1 MKTTDFLDAMGDVNP
16 RCVEE
21 MMQAT
26 EHGAVTRH
34 IRFDPAAIF
43 GVLGGAAVCAAMVI
57 GILAMKN
64 PAANVTT
71 AGDSGNAQHAVNTMQ
86 NLETHEDGASTYYDI
101 LYDIPAGSVTDSGL
115 TFRMQYLGNE
125 TDTNYQFQYTVQDPD
140 GNLPFPYQ
148 TFDVSLVKG
157 EWVEYNLDWSALT
170 KLTKTGDYELSFV
183 STKFNSHTSG
193 AYPFRYVHP
202 GDPNNSATNIYDFK
216 VVEGSVTATGLQL
229 DITRLAENTTGHFV
243 TWRLENSQGQMI
255 ADSIWVNGIVNAD
268 STTNISPIGETW
280 RAEISW
286 NKNGEPL
293 ELEPGIYNLVFYAT
307 NANGDAVIPADVKY
321 IPFSYGTAVT
331 DISGNREDISPENKC
346 EVSIPVETIT
356 EKGLKLNI
364 SLPEKIDDNYL
375 VQWVLFSQSE
385 TGIAMRI
392 TNGNKS
398 ESPISI
404 PAGSVGTQTVDI
416 DWSKR
421 ENTLNTA
428 AISKGNYQLY
438 VSVLHTNPAASNSEP
453 IYQGGIQFNFG
464 GDGPIESTT
473 PAVPLMTTTT
483 DNDFVIHFPNDP
495 YDPDS
500 TTTATTAVTAPAE
513 YNDGKVRVIAEFCEQ
528 RGEEP
533 AVLNAEEGARIIS
546 LIDELELLPLTQS
559 YENAYTTELSGGAYL
574 IYANGK
580 RYQFWNEC
588 FISIDGTGYFMTKDG
603 EMNGGIDLYYA
614 VVEMVTK
621 YQP

>member
-1 MKTTDFLDAMGDVNP
+1 MKNTDFLDAMGDVNP
-16 RCVEE
+16 RYVEE
-21 MMQAT
+21 MMQAA

-34 IRFDPAAIF
+34 IRFDPAAAF

-57 GILAMKN
+57 GILAVKN

-71 AGDSGNAQHAVNTMQ
+71 AGDSRNAQYAANTMQ

-101 LYDIPAGSVTDSGL
+101 LYDIPADSVTDSGL
-115 TFRMQYLGNE
+115 TFRMKYLGKE
-125 TDTNYQFQYTVQDPD
+125 TDTNYQFQYTVQ
-140 GNLPFPYQ
+140 NEKEELLFPYQ
-148 TFDVSLVKG
+148 TFDVSLVKD
-157 EWVEYNLDWSALT
+157 EWVDYTLDWSALT
-170 KLTKTGDYELSFV
+170 KLTKTGEYQLSFV

-193 AYPFRYVHP
+193 AHPFRYVHP

-229 DITRLAENTTGHFV
+229 DITRLAENTTDHFV
-243 TWRLENSQGQMI
+243 TWRLEKAAGETLTDGIS
-255 ADSIWVNGIVNAD
+255 VNGIVNAD
-268 STTNISPIGETW
+268 STTNISTIGETW
-280 RAEISW
+280 RAEIGW
-286 NKNGEPL
+286 YKNGEPL
-293 ELEPGIYNLVFYAT
+293 ELDPGSYNLVFYAT
-307 NANGDAVIPADVKY
+307 DANGDAVIPADVKY

-438 VSVLHTNPAASNSEP
+438 VSVLHTNPAACYSAPVYQGSIPFTYGDAGTVAASEP
-453 IYQGGIQFNFG
+453 
-464 GDGPIESTT
+464 
-473 PAVPLMTTTT
+473 VMTTSTADT
-483 DNDFVIHFPNDP
+483 EVVIHFPNDP

-500 TTTATTAVTAPAE
+500 TTTTTTAVTAPAE

-533 AVLNAEEGARIIS
+533 AVLNDEEGARIIS